1 LSNTQAQIAIVASS
15 SNNHASVYPGLVQG
29 TLSHLSEAFAN
40 VTKALEQILGGNQVS
55 HRRGDA
61 PATNHLLA
69 LLPPA
74 VTEFIY
80 SRTPFENTSI
90 ALAISALLILTMSWA
105 SRFGNLGRFSPF
117 AREPPKGPSTVSD
130 ADFSYITSDDLRRFD
145 ESQHNEDL
153 GPARNTD
160 VLKFQNSGKSH
171 EVHFPAYS
179 IAKGELTVGGIRD
192 HAAKKIG
199 VSDSQRVKLLVKGR
213 TLLDDSQTAK
223 QAGLRHDDSIFC
235 VASEGA
241 GSDSDDDDD
250 GDEDSSALDGEGTT
264 KKKRN
269 RGKKTKR
276 RNKREAQN
284 APAVAAPTTAI
295 GKLDALRAV
304 LETFIPQCQAFEAS
318 PPADPAKRS
327 YEHKRLSET
336 ILTQVLLK
344 TDAVETEGDAEAR
357 ARRKELV
364 RETQELLTRLDQV
377 EKS

>member
-1 LSNTQAQIAIVASS
+1 VKVAIVASS
-15 SNNHASVYPGLVQG
+15 SSPNNHASVYSGLVQG

-40 VTKALEQILGGNQVS
+40 ATKALEQILGSNQVS
-55 HRRGDA
+55 HGHRSGP
-61 PATNHLLA
+61 PATDHLLA
-69 LLPPA
+69 FFPPA
-74 VTEFIY
+74 VADFIS

-90 ALAISALLILTMSWA
+90 ALALSALLILTMSWA

-145 ESQHNEDL
+145 AESQQNEDL

-160 VLKFQNSGKSH
+160 VLKLKNDGRLY

-179 IAKGELTVGGIRD
+179 IAKGDITVGGIRD

-199 VSDSQRVKLLVKGR
+199 VSDPQRVKLLVKGK
-213 TLLDDSQTAK
+213 TLLDDSRTAK
-223 QAGLRHDDSIFC
+223 SANIRHDDTILC
-235 VASEGA
+235 VTPEGA
-241 GSDSDDDDD
+241 ESDSDDDEDD
-250 GDEDSSALDGEGTT
+250 GEDSSALEGEGTT
-264 KKKRN
+264 KKRRN

-284 APAVAAPTTAI
+284 TPAAVPTTPI

-318 PPADPAKRS
+318 PPADPAKRT
-327 YEHKRLSET
+327 YEHKRISET

-344 TDAVETEGDAEAR
+344 IDAVETDGDAEAR

-364 RETQELLTRLDQV
+364 RETQDLLTRLDQV

>member
-1 LSNTQAQIAIVASS
+1 VA
-15 SNNHASVYPGLVQG
+15 
-29 TLSHLSEAFAN
+29 
-40 VTKALEQILGGNQVS
+40 
-55 HRRGDA
+55 D
-61 PATNHLLA
+61 
-69 LLPPA
+69 
-74 VTEFIY
+74 FIY

-145 ESQHNEDL
+145 AESQQNEDL
-153 GPARNTD
+153 GPARTTD
-160 VLKFQNSGKSH
+160 VLKLKNSGKDY

-179 IAKGELTVGGIRD
+179 IAKGDLTVGGIRD

-199 VSDSQRVKLLVKGR
+199 ASDPQKVKLVVRGK

-223 QAGLRHDDSIFC
+223 HAALRHHDTILC

-241 GSDSDDDDD
+241 GGSDSDDDGED
-250 GDEDSSALDGEGTT
+250 DEDSSALDGEGSTT
-264 KKKRN
+264 KKRRN

-276 RNKREAQN
+276 RNKREAHTT
-284 APAVAAPTTAI
+284 PAAAAPTTPL

-304 LETFIPQCQAFEAS
+304 LETFIPQCQAFEAA

-344 TDAVETEGDAEAR
+344 IDAVETEGDAEAR
-357 ARRKELV
+357 ATRKELV
-364 RETQELLTRLDQV
+364 RETQELLTRLDRV
-377 EKS
+377 EKR